1 MGLLSLHLSTF
12 PLSHWR
18 REQYALFSMGR
29 GRGCKKCFQSSEEVW
44 VHGSWGLSLTGGL
57 WPWLPGSSWWGGP
70 SQPAFSSGPGRSFS
84 IYILMDSNF
93 SADGGLCISS
103 PIPSTLSDTE
113 EKAHQLESCGC
124 HWLAMS
130 LGKIY
135 HLFKHLQ
142 KREWADKIYLQPRK
156 VTWLRGPALTPIS
169 QVGGREVPHD
179 TKQFLNTSW
188 VLYNLIQFSHYPVTV
203 ADSTG

>member
-12 PLSHWR
+12 PLYHWH

-29 GRGCKKCFQSSEEVW
+29 GRGCKKCLQSSEKVW

-57 WPWLPGSSWWGGP
+57 WPWSPRSSWWGGP

-103 PIPSTLSDTE
+103 PISSTLSYTE
-113 EKAHQLESCGC
+113 EKAHQLESYGC
-124 HWLAMS
+124 HWFATS

-135 HLFKHLQ
+135 HLFKHVQ
-142 KREWADKIYLQPRK
+142 KRN
-156 VTWLRGPALTPIS
+156 G
-169 QVGGREVPHD
+169 
-179 TKQFLNTSW
+179 
-188 VLYNLIQFSHYPVTV
+188 LIK
-203 ADSTG
+203 STCSPEKLPG